1 MVTAKLQE
9 ILDAVQTLPPDDR
22 QALRE
27 FLDKAPED
35 NSNGASEEMCAA
47 EMRWLAKHEAEYAG
61 QWVALDG
68 DRLVAF
74 GTDPKQ
80 LYAESRAAGV
90 PNPFLAYAEN
100 PHQAQW
106 GGW

>member
-1 MVTAKLQE
+1 MPTAKLQE
-9 ILDAVQTLPPDDR
+9 IIDAVLTLPPDDR

-27 FLDKAPED
+27 FL
-35 NSNGASEEMCAA
+35 SEPPSQSTKGSTTEMRAA
-47 EMRWLAKHEAEYAG
+47 EMAWLAKHEAEYAG
-61 QWVALDG
+61 QWLALDG

-80 LYAESRAAGV
+80 LYAESRALGV
-90 PNPFLAYAEN
+90 PNPFLAYAED